1 MGVSILKEILSEY
14 GINISNEAAEKLS
27 FYIEKLLKAPFNLT
41 SISDFRT
48 AVHKHV
54 ADVLL
59 PVRNIEGKLLDIGT
73 GSGVVG
79 VVLCAI
85 FPIEA
90 VLLDSSSKKIAW
102 LRRITESIE
111 LPVVPIKRRAEHYT
125 KVNRECFDFVSARAV
140 APLNILCEISSA
152 SCKVGGT
159 LLFYKGSKWKEEL
172 KEAENA
178 LKTLHL
184 EILDVVEYHLI
195 TNEKRALLK
204 LRKTAPTPD
213 CYPRRCGIPRKRPL

>member
-1 MGVSILKEILSEY
+1 MREILSEY
-14 GINISNEAAEKLS
+14 GINISNKAVEKLS
-27 FYIEKLLKAPFNLT
+27 FYIEELLKAPFNLT
-41 SISDFRT
+41 SIIDFRT

-59 PVRNIEGKLLDIGT
+59 PVKRIEGKLLDIGT

-79 VVLCAI
+79 IVLCTI

-102 LRRITESIE
+102 LQRITESIE
-111 LPVVPIKRRAEHYT
+111 LPAVPFKGRAEHYT

-140 APLNILCEISSA
+140 APLNVLCEIASA

-159 LLFYKGSKWKEEL
+159 LLFYKGSRWKEEL
-172 KEAENA
+172 REAENA
-178 LKTLHL
+178 LKTLCL
-184 EILDVVEYHLI
+184 EVLEVVEYQLK

-204 LRKTAPTPD
+204 LRKTAPTPNR
-213 CYPRRCGIPRKRPL
+213 YPRRCGIPRKRPL

>member
-1 MGVSILKEILSEY
+1 LKEILSEY

-102 LRRITESIE
+102 LRCRSTQHSLRNIFGVLQGRRNSSLLQRFQMEGRT
-111 LPVVPIKRRAEHYT
+111 KRS
-125 KVNRECFDFVSARAV
+125 RERFE
-140 APLNILCEISSA
+140 NSS
-152 SCKVGGT
+152 SGNFG
-159 LLFYKGSKWKEEL
+159 
-172 KEAENA
+172 
-178 LKTLHL
+178 
-184 EILDVVEYHLI
+184 
-195 TNEKRALLK
+195 
-204 LRKTAPTPD
+204 
-213 CYPRRCGIPRKRPL
+213 RC

>member
-1 MGVSILKEILSEY
+1 MREILSEY
-14 GINISNEAAEKLS
+14 GINISNKAVEKLS
-27 FYIEKLLKAPFNLT
+27 FYIEELLKAPFNLT
-41 SISDFRT
+41 SIIDFRT

-59 PVRNIEGKLLDIGT
+59 PVKRIEGKLLDIGT

-79 VVLCAI
+79 IVLCTI

-102 LRRITESIE
+102 LQRITESIE
-111 LPVVPIKRRAEHYT
+111 LPAVPIKGRAEHYT

-140 APLNILCEISSA
+140 APLNVLCEIASA

-159 LLFYKGSKWKEEL
+159 LLFYKGSRWKEEL
-172 KEAENA
+172 REAENA
-178 LKTLHL
+178 LKTLCL
-184 EILDVVEYHLI
+184 EVLEVVEYQLK

-213 CYPRRCGIPRKRPL
+213 RYPRRCGIPRKRPL